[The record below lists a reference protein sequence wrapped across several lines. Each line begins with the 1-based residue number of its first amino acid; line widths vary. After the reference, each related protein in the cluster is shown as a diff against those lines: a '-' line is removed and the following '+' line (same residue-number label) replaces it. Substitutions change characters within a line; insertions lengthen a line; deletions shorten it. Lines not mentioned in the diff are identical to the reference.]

1 MRKSGLYIHIP
12 FCVKKCNYC
21 DFYSLG
27 YADSK
32 RISGYTDAL
41 CTQIEREAPSYTGV
55 AFDSVFLGGGT
66 PSLLS
71 VEDISHL
78 FKTVRDS
85 LYIAENA
92 EITIEANPDT
102 ITEERLKA
110 WRECG
115 INRLSIGLQSTDN
128 EMLKTLGRI
137 HSFEDFKR
145 GFVLAR
151 ELGFD
156 NINVDL
162 MYALPNQSTNAL
174 IKTLECVCELSPD
187 HISAYCLK
195 IEPSTPFSKMELALP
210 DEDTQYEMYNELCTY
225 LSSQGYEQYEISNFA
240 KNGHR
245 CAHNL
250 KYWQREEYV
259 GLGPCAHSFFDGVR
273 YSYEGDTSKYIAE
286 ISSGGVPDRLAE
298 ECNELTLDEKID
310 EYVMLRLRLCDG
322 VDENEFKTL
331 FGKELFLCY
340 DFDKYVQSG
349 HMKKTKTGIAF
360 TPKGFFVSN
369 YILSQILE
377 HI

>member
-27 YADSK
+27 CASADKISK
-32 RISGYTDAL
+32 YIDAL
-41 CTQIEREAPSYTGV
+41 CAQIERESELYGDV
-55 AFDSVFLGGGT
+55 AFDTVFLGGGT

-71 VEDISHL
+71 VSDISRL
-78 FKTVRDS
+78 FTTIRARLCVSSD
-85 LYIAENA
+85 A

-102 ITEERLKA
+102 ITKDRLVA

-115 INRLSIGLQSTDN
+115 INRLSIGLQSAND
-128 EMLKTLGRI
+128 EMLKVLGRI
-137 HSFEDFKR
+137 HSYEDFER
-145 GFVLAR
+145 GFKLAR
-151 ELGFD
+151 NLGFD
-156 NINVDL
+156 NISVDL
-162 MYALPNQSTNAL
+162 MYALPNQDPSDL
-174 IKTLECVCELSPD
+174 LKTLERVTSLCPE

-195 IEPSTPFSKMELALP
+195 IEPSTPFASMELELP
-210 DEDTQYEMYNELCTY
+210 DEDTQYEMYCTICTY
-225 LSSQGYEQYEISNFA
+225 LSNLGYEQYEISNFA

-250 KYWQREEYV
+250 KYWLREDYV

-298 ECNELTLDEKID
+298 ECNELALDEKID

-322 VDENEFKTL
+322 IDACEFERTFGVSL
-331 FGKELFLCY
+331 FQRY
-340 DFDKYVQSG
+340 DLSQYIKGGYIALSEGRV
-349 HMKKTKTGIAF
+349 AF

-369 YILSQILE
+369 YILSSILE